1 MTLDAKIISA
11 LRSADN
17 GVSGVDLCRQ
27 LSISRT
33 AIWAHIEALRE
44 LGYDIA
50 ANPHTGYR
58 LLSSPDPLLAAD
70 LQARLGKPRIIGRD
84 IRVLDQ
90 VSSTNDVIEQMTA
103 ENPTE
108 GLVIFAE
115 SQTKGRGRLGRRQN
129 CTYPAAGTVHHDA

>member
-17 GVSGVDLCRQ
+17 GVSGADLCRQ

-58 LLSSPDPLLAAD
+58 LLSSPDRLLAAD

-108 GLVIFAE
+108 GLVVFAE
-115 SQTKGRGRLGRRQN
+115 SQTKGRGRLGRRSGGRR
-129 CTYPAAGTVHHDA
+129 GTVRP